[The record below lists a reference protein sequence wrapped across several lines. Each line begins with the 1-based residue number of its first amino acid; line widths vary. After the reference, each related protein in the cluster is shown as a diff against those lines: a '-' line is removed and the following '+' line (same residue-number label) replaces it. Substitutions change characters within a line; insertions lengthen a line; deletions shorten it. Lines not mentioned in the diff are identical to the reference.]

1 MHLLHTNCEFCRQGI
16 HLRSP
21 TNMTTNEDDKGMLCI
36 PYLNKP
42 SYGMSTIF
50 HSLPFSAHL
59 SMPEGFAMWA
69 DLRNEEFDVA

>member
-1 MHLLHTNCEFCRQGI
+1 
-16 HLRSP
+16 
-21 TNMTTNEDDKGMLCI
+21 MTTNEVAKGMPCI

-59 SMPEGFAMWA
+59 SMPEDFVMWA